1 MDQNEGDEGDEDDE
15 GDEHA
20 ESNETDGQYM
30 SRLYIYKWNEMY
42 HYVLL
47 NLTAE

>member
-1 MDQNEGDEGDEDDE
+1 MDQNEGDEGDE
-15 GDEHA
+15 HA
-20 ESNETDGQYM
+20 GSNETDGQYM
-30 SRLYIYKWNEMY
+30 SRLYINEMY

>member
-1 MDQNEGDEGDEDDE
+1 MDQNEGDEGDE

-20 ESNETDGQYM
+20 GSNETDGQYM
-30 SRLYIYKWNEMY
+30 SRLYINEMY

>member
-30 SRLYIYKWNEMY
+30 SRLYIYINEMKCTIMY
-42 HYVLL
+42 Y
-47 NLTAE
+47 